1 MRSAKTIPHSSSEER
16 LSPAERV
23 TRQIKAALERGVR
36 PWVKPW
42 SDTGFAPLILPRR
55 ANGVAYRGVNVLA
68 LWAAA
73 AEASYASPFW
83 LTYKQCA
90 LLKASVRKG
99 ERGSPVVFYKPI
111 ARDDDSAPCA
121 ADGEDTPAWK
131 RILRGYTVFNAE
143 QISGVPDHFFPA
155 PPPPAPG
162 DADDVRLAALFTK
175 IPATI
180 RYGGDRAFYAP
191 GPDTIQMPPKTAFPD
206 QTKFWST
213 QLHELGHWTRAS
225 SRLDRDFGQKRF
237 GDAGYA
243 LEELV
248 AELTSAFVG
257 AVIGLPVDH
266 IEDHASYIASWLTAL
281 TTSPTAFLTAA
292 AKAQTAADYLLAIMG
307 MTTEAAPGI
316 DLAPPE

>member
-1 MRSAKTIPHSSSEER
+1 MRSAKIVPPPSEDR

-23 TRQIKAALERGVR
+23 TRQIKAVLERGVR

-42 SDTGFAPLILPRR
+42 SETGAAPLILPRR

-73 AEASYASPFW
+73 VEASYVSPFW
-83 LTYKQCA
+83 FTFKQCT

-111 ARDDDSAPCA
+111 ARDEVAAPCA
-121 ADGEDTPAWK
+121 ADGEDGPDGR

-143 QISGVPDHFFPA
+143 QISGLPDHFFPA
-155 PPPPAPG
+155 APATALG
-162 DADDVRLAALFTK
+162 DADNARLEKLFAK

-191 GPDTIQMPPKTAFPD
+191 GPDIIQMPPKTAFPD
-206 QTKFWST
+206 QSRFWST
-213 QLHELGHWTRAS
+213 QIHEIAHWTKAS

-257 AVIGLPVDH
+257 AVIGLPADH
-266 IEDHASYIASWLTAL
+266 IEDHASYIASWLTTL
-281 TTSPTAFLTAA
+281 TASPSAFLTAA
-292 AKAQTAADYLLAIMG
+292 AKAQTAADYLLG
-307 MTTEAAPGI
+307 MIGAAPSHIAADEGLSS
-316 DLAPPE
+316 D